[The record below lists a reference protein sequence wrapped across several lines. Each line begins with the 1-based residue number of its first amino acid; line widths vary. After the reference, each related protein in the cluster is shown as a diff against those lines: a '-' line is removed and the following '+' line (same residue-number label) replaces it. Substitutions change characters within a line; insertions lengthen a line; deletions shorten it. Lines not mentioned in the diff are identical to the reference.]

1 MKKNKPLSNRERRKL
16 FTKGD
21 KRAQRAFRR
30 RWFVAVAN
38 APCGCCEVEMLFSS
52 RESALE
58 AFKKAGLNHTSIT
71 DDAGQ
76 IHESVDTFYGF
87 WEKDKEDG
95 RGLDHLM
102 KLVTGKKKW
111 P

>member
-1 MKKNKPLSNRERRKL
+1 M
-16 FTKGD
+16 
-21 KRAQRAFRR
+21 AQRAFRR

-38 APCGCCEVEMLFSS
+38 ATCGCCAVEMLFNSK
-52 RESALE
+52 ESALE

-76 IHESVDTFYGF
+76 VHENVDTFYGF

-102 KLVTGKKKW
+102 NLVTGKKKW